1 MLAHEA
7 VHTLVAR
14 QQSAAV
20 YEDHDGQATAFGDV
34 QIQLVFVVGV
44 VRVFEVGDA
53 LLYGHLVVL
62 NEKRTAVL
70 GYIRSAGKERF
81 FMGVRR
87 RYEKSFKLQAAR
99 MVAEQGY
106 SYAEAAARLEVNL
119 WTLRDW
125 VKKFQVSGEVL
136 AKGAVAPVGD
146 ELKSLRDEN
155 RRLRLENDILK
166 KATAYFAR
174 DSL

>member
-1 MLAHEA
+1 
-7 VHTLVAR
+7 
-14 QQSAAV
+14 
-20 YEDHDGQATAFGDV
+20 
-34 QIQLVFVVGV
+34 
-44 VRVFEVGDA
+44 
-53 LLYGHLVVL
+53 
-62 NEKRTAVL
+62 
-70 GYIRSAGKERF
+70 
-81 FMGVRR
+81 MGVRR

-125 VKKFQVSGEVL
+125 VKKFQVSGEVR